1 MMEWNALLYDGSH
14 GFVPKYGL
22 EVLDMLGD
30 ISGKS
35 VLDAG
40 CGTGTLA
47 AEAARRGAN
56 VLGVDADENMLK
68 TARKNYPQLTFERC
82 KLEEFKRDCAF
93 DCVYSNAVLHWI
105 ADQEKV
111 AENIY
116 ACLKDGGMFAC
127 EFGGAGNADTVLTA
141 LKAGLEREG
150 AQYKSPFRYRGLEF
164 KRVLVNA
171 GFAVKYIKLFPR
183 MTALKG
189 EDGLD
194 NWIRQFCRETLP
206 KEPERVLEYV
216 RRAVKDKLFFDGAWH
231 VDYMRLR
238 FLAEKRL

>member
-47 AEAARRGAN
+47 AEAARRGAS

-68 TARKNYPQLTFERC
+68 TARENYPQLTFERC

-116 ACLKDGGMFAC
+116 ACLKDCGMFAC
-127 EFGGAGNADTVLTA
+127 EFGGAGNADTEI
-141 LKAGLEREG
+141 G
-150 AQYKSPFRYRGLEF
+150 
-164 KRVLVNA
+164 
-171 GFAVKYIKLFPR
+171 
-183 MTALKG
+183 
-189 EDGLD
+189 
-194 NWIRQFCRETLP
+194 
-206 KEPERVLEYV
+206 
-216 RRAVKDKLFFDGAWH
+216 RAH
-231 VDYMRLR
+231 V
-238 FLAEKRL
+238 